1 MSEVGATDATAEL
14 RASLLRQLEYYFC
27 DMSFPFDDFLQG
39 KADAEGAVDGSVLA
53 SSPRIVSMTPGL
65 ESEARLA
72 LLLSVAEE
80 SDSVLIK
87 DGSHFKRR
95 YPLPTDDPLAP
106 RSVYLAGLPK
116 DADEEGV
123 KTLLMKMKQAPDF
136 EPILSVRR
144 LRDLQKGR
152 EFTGHVFIECEDEA
166 KASVL
171 VKAANHG
178 GIDVKKAKLLVDF
191 FASQQASIAEQKAKR
206 AATAAGL
213 ETIPAA
219 SSSAK
224 RPREEERGPPERG
237 CVLAFDGV
245 GPEARRDALRELCNK
260 HGGEGAVAFVEFFDA
275 ATTGYVRFKA
285 AAGASAALAALS
297 ATPEDVGGAAPAW
310 RLLGE
315 EEETEYR
322 SAAKKQKGGGKGGG
336 KGKGKGKGRGG
347 KGKGKGKGK
356 GGRGGGD

>member
-1 MSEVGATDATAEL
+1 MSEVGATAATAEL
-14 RASLLRQLEYYFC
+14 RASLLRQLEYYFS

-39 KADAEGAVDGSVLA
+39 KADGEGAIDGSVLA

-72 LLLSVAEE
+72 LLLSVAED

-95 YPLPTDDPLAP
+95 YPLPAEDPAAP
-106 RSVYLAGLPK
+106 RSAYLAGLPK

-123 KTLLMKMKQAPDF
+123 KRLLMKAKQAPEF

-152 EFTGHVFIECEDEA
+152 EFTGHVFVECEDEA

-178 GIDVKKAKLLVDF
+178 GIDAKKAKLLVDY

-206 AATAAGL
+206 AAA
-213 ETIPAA
+213 AA
-219 SSSAK
+219 SGAPASSGAK

-237 CVLAFDGV
+237 CVVAFDGV
-245 GPEARRDALRELCNK
+245 GPQAQRDALRQLCNK
-260 HGGEGAVAFVEFFDA
+260 HGGDGSVAFVEFFEGA
-275 ATTGYVRFKA
+275 KTGYVRFKA

-297 ATPEDVGGAAPAW
+297 ASPEDVGGATPAW

-315 EEETEYR
+315 EEEAEYR
-322 SAAKKQKGGGKGGG
+322 SAAKKQKGGGKGGRG
-336 KGKGKGKGRGG
+336 KGKG
-347 KGKGKGKGK
+347 GKGKGKGK